1 MEAME
6 DRRRFFSTGAR
17 VLGGLFLISQPELDM
32 AMSAARDLAKSSPE
46 VAARD
51 ESFWATLRKAFT
63 PDPQHTWF
71 NCFANNPAPSC
82 VHAKFVENAGT
93 VNSWPMAHLR
103 EVFGQE
109 KQAALRARLA
119 RLVNASAEEIALLRN
134 TTEALS
140 NVIFGLD
147 LAKGDEVVITD
158 QDYGSFLDA
167 WAQRE
172 RREGIVIRRVKTPV
186 PAQTPED
193 LVAVVR
199 RALTPR
205 TRLVMFSHI
214 SAVTGQIFPARAIA
228 DVAHKAGAQVI
239 VDGALSLGAIPV
251 DVRAMDCDYFGASLH
266 KGVFAPTGT
275 GFLYVRR
282 ERIRSLWPLFG
293 APEADADDIRKL
305 EHRGT
310 SPVAALA
317 TVVDALDLHEAI
329 GVERL
334 AARYRYL
341 KRAWADRMDAHR
353 RCRLQVR
360 LEPEHSCGIAL
371 MAIEGTDP
379 VKAYKYLYE
388 KRAISVWPTRPWHEA
403 PVGLWVSPYPF
414 TSLPELEALTAA
426 LTDIAEKGVPS

>member
-1 MEAME
+1 
-6 DRRRFFSTGAR
+6 
-17 VLGGLFLISQPELDM
+17 M

>member
-1 MEAME
+1 ME
-6 DRRRFFSTGAR
+6 DRRQFFAAAAR
-17 VLGGLFLISQPELDM
+17 LLGGLFLISRPEL
-32 AMSAARDLAKSSPE
+32 ASAVAAARDLAGMSPDA
-46 VAARD
+46 VARD
-51 ESFWATLRKAFT
+51 EPFWATFRKAFT
-63 PDPQHTWF
+63 PDPRHTWF
-71 NCFANNPAPSC
+71 NCFANNPAPAS
-82 VHAKFVENAGT
+82 VHAKFVENDGA

-140 NVIFGLD
+140 NVIFGFD

-158 QDYGSFLDA
+158 QDYGTFLDA

-172 RREGIVIRRVKTPV
+172 RRDGIVVRRVKTPA

-193 LVAVVR
+193 LVDVIR
-199 RALTPR
+199 RTLTPR
-205 TRLVMFSHI
+205 TRVVMFSHI
-214 SAVTGQIFPARAIA
+214 SVVTGQVFPARAIA
-228 DVAHKAGAQVI
+228 DVAHKAGAQVV
-239 VDGALSLGAIPV
+239 VDGALSIGAIPV
-251 DVRAMDCDYFGASLH
+251 DVRALDCDYFGASLH
-266 KGVFAPTGT
+266 KGIFAPTGT

-282 ERIRSLWPLFG
+282 EHIRSLWPLFG

-317 TVVDALDLHEAI
+317 TVGDALDLHEAI

-334 AARYRYL
+334 AARYRYV
-341 KRAWADRMDAHR
+341 KRAWADRMSAHP
-353 RCRLQVR
+353 RCHLQVR
-360 LEPEHSCGIAL
+360 LEPEHSCGITL

-379 VKAYKYLYE
+379 VQAYKYLYE
-388 KRAISVWPTRPWHEA
+388 QRAISVWPTRPWHEA
-403 PVGLWVSPYPF
+403 PAGLWVSPYPF
-414 TSLPELEALTAA
+414 TSPPELEALTAA
-426 LTDIAEKGVPS
+426 LTDIAEKGLPR